1 MTIIVVLDNIRSA
14 HNVGSIFRTADAFGI
29 TEIYLC
35 GTSPTPVD
43 KFGRL
48 RKDIAKVSLGAE
60 KTVPWKYFSSSLR
73 AVNLLKKKGV
83 KILSIEQSEGSAD
96 IHDIKLYQNT
106 DIALVFG
113 NEVDGVSPK
122 ILRLSDK
129 IFEIPMYGKKE
140 SLNVSVAFGIVVY
153 QITQCVKLSNKVNK
167 LTCKKRAQI

>member
-1 MTIIVVLDNIRSA
+1 MTTIAVLDNIRSA

-35 GTSPTPVD
+35 GTSPTPID
-43 KFGRL
+43 KFNRP

-60 KTVPWKYFSSSLR
+60 KTVPWRYFSSSLR
-73 AVNLLKKKGV
+73 AVNSLKKKGI
-83 KILSIEQSEGSAD
+83 KILSIEQNENSAD

-122 ILRLSDK
+122 ILHVSNK
-129 IFEIPMYGKKE
+129 IFEIPMCGKKE
-140 SLNVSVAFGIVVY
+140 SLNVSVAFGIAVS
-153 QITQCVKLSNKVNK
+153 QIMQCVK
-167 LTCKKRAQI
+167 